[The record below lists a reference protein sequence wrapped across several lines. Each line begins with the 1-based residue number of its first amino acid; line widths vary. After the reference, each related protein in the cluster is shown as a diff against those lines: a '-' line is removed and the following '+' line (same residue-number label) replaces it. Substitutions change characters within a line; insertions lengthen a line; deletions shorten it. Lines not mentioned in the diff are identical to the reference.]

1 MTSDA
6 STPNVPGFRD
16 AFPGLGGPATV
27 LDGLEDLRG
36 AVGRHL
42 GYGDWH
48 DITQEQV
55 DAFAAATWD
64 HQWIHVDPEM
74 AAGGPFGGTIAHGF
88 LTLSLA
94 SFLGAE
100 VVEVR
105 GVKMG
110 INYGSDRVRFPSP
123 VKVGSRIRGG
133 GEFVD
138 VSDVAGGV
146 QATFRLTVEIE
157 GGSKPACVADLLTR
171 YYF

>member
-1 MTSDA
+1 MAQT
-6 STPNVPGFRD
+6 VVEGIEGVQ
-16 AFPGLGGPATV
+16 GL
-27 LDGLEDLRG
+27 
-36 AVGRHL
+36 VGRHM
-42 GYGDWH
+42 GYSEWVT
-48 DITQEQV
+48 ITQEQV
-55 DAFAAATWD
+55 NQFAEATGD
-64 HQWIHVDPEM
+64 HQWIHVDPER
-74 AAGGPFGGTIAHGF
+74 AATGPFGGTIAHGF

-110 INYGSDRVRFPSP
+110 INYGTDRVRFPSP

-138 VSDVAGGV
+138 VSDVTGGV

-157 GGSKPACVADLLTR
+157 GGSKPACVADLLSR

>member
-1 MTSDA
+1 M
-6 STPNVPGFRD
+6 
-16 AFPGLGGPATV
+16 
-27 LDGLEDLRG
+27 
-36 AVGRHL
+36 
-42 GYGDWH
+42 
-48 DITQEQV
+48 
-55 DAFAAATWD
+55 AAA
-64 HQWIHVDPEM
+64 
-74 AAGGPFGGTIAHGF
+74 GPFGGTIAHGF

-105 GVKMG
+105 NVKMG

-146 QATFRLTVEIE
+146 QVTFRLTVEIE